1 MKTKGKPEILIFY
14 QLKNKKSQ
22 QMHIAEPIIK
32 IILALGAGFLLIWAV
47 ILMISRFS

>member
-1 MKTKGKPEILIFY
+1 MKTKDKLKVLVFY

-47 ILMISRFS
+47 ILMISKFS